1 MQLNFPN
8 QMDPHFFAYGSFPIY
23 IIYFTTYLL
32 NLFQQTQPMFEQ
44 IIIVSRFYSAIL
56 SLILIP
62 SVYFIG
68 KKLADGKVGFFAALL
83 CTFSTGLIQFSH
95 FGTVEMWLAF
105 LGLWL
110 FYFSFVLVK
119 QLKFRNIFIVSVI
132 YGLLVATK
140 ISSIPLLII
149 PLISISLHYLP
160 KIKPI
165 KFALHALLIIFVA
178 FVVFAITSPYV
189 FMDFSSFVPSLKYES
204 SVALGTLPVF
214 YTGEFFNSISVLF
227 QFTKIYPFLINP
239 LMTILFIPALI
250 YLTFIA
256 YTKNNKSYLLLV
268 ACFLLFFLP
277 QAFIFAKWT
286 RYMLPTIPF
295 MLLIISIALDYLLK
309 KNALSIKHFVLSA
322 IIFVGIIFSI
332 SYFFTFAKQDTRIEA
347 SFWAKENISANSSIL
362 SEVYDMG
369 IVPFNTNFH
378 RITLFNFYDL
388 DQMPDKSLELKKSLS
403 ENEYIILPSQRILKT
418 RILSPDKFTVGNK
431 FYENLLNGSLGYK
444 KIYETPCD
452 IFCKITYLG
461 DPISS
466 FEQTA
471 NVFDRPTVFIFKK
484 I

>member
-23 IIYFTTYLL
+23 LIYFTNYVV
-32 NLFQQTQPMFEQ
+32 NFFQKTQPTFEQ

-62 SVYFIG
+62 SVYFVG
-68 KKLADGKVGFFAALL
+68 KKLVDRKVGLFAAVA
-83 CTFSTGLIQFSH
+83 CTFSTGLIQFAH
-95 FGTVEMWLAF
+95 FGTVEIWLAF

-119 QLKFRNIFIVSVI
+119 QLKFRNIFIISLI

-149 PLISISLHYLP
+149 PLTSIFLHYLP
-160 KIKPI
+160 KIKLI
-165 KFALHALLIIFVA
+165 KFALYALLIISLA
-178 FVVFAITSPYV
+178 FVVFTITSPYV
-189 FMDFSSFVPSLKYES
+189 FMDFSSFVSSMKYES
-204 SVALGTLPVF
+204 SVALGALPVF
-214 YTGEFFNSISVLF
+214 YTGEFFNSIPVLF

-239 LMTILFIPALI
+239 LMTTLFIPALI

-277 QAFIFAKWT
+277 QAFLFAKWT
-286 RYMLPTIPF
+286 RYMLPTLPF
-295 MLLIISIALDYLLK
+295 MILIISIALDYLLK
-309 KNALSIKHFVLSA
+309 KNALSIKHFALSA

-369 IVPFNTNFH
+369 IVPFNTTFH

-388 DQMPDKSLELKKSLS
+388 DQIPDKSPELKKSLS

-418 RILSPDKFTVGNK
+418 RMLNPDNFPVGNN
-431 FYENLLNGSLGYK
+431 FYKDLFNGKLGFQ
-444 KIYETPCD
+444 KIYESNCD

-461 DPISS
+461 NPVFSL
-466 FEQTA
+466 EQTA